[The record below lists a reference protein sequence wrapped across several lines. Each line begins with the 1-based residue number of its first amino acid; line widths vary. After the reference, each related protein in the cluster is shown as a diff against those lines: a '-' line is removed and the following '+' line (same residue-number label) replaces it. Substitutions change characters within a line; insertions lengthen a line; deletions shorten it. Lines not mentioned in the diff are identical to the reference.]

1 MDKIHITT
9 PIQTLER
16 LFRTFAY
23 FEIPTLKCARVWVHS
38 SAKFVRIISVRK
50 CVMITI
56 ISVLLMA
63 VRVFSPPSS
72 SFSSHRKPAHLERYR
87 ITAHLSINTA
97 DLRLWSDSSAWSCGC
112 TVKWWTATARLP
124 WNSPSFPPLWRSS
137 RRSGGQSPGASAA
150 GREGTRYPS
159 FPPW

>member
-1 MDKIHITT
+1 MCFHPNKDVSEIILN
-9 PIQTLER
+9 IC
-16 LFRTFAY
+16 LFWNIY
-23 FEIPTLKCARVWVHS
+23 PEVCARVCPQQRQVC
-38 SAKFVRIISVRK
+38 VYNQCRK
-50 CVMITI
+50 VCVDNYYYC
-56 ISVLLMA
+56 LLMA
-63 VRVFSPPSS
+63 VRVSHPPPRQSQ
-72 SFSSHRKPAHLERYR
+72 RILYR

-124 WNSPSFPPLWRSS
+124 WNSPSFLPLWRSS
-137 RRSGGQSPGASAA
+137 RRSGRQSPGASTA